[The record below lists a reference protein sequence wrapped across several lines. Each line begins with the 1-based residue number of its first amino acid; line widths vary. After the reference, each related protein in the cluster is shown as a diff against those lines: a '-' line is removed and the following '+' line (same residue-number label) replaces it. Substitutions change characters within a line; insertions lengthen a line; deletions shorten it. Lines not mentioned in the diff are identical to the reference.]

1 MVCQAEDCE
10 SGVGW
15 LWYLPLWRLQ
25 PFWTSVD
32 KWNSACQ
39 TRYTCTCYLSY
50 NAPFYFIRLFNEI
63 SYASISLFFAASFDG
78 TFTFLEY
85 LKWQTDVWF
94 SNSSFAKCFF
104 LRIDFQSTATTECEA
119 SWYRSENGR
128 HNWQKGSGFRCTA
141 VSRTS
146 WSQTARTFV
155 QHQTQGRSNAQVDDQ
170 LFVFFF
176 ILLRFVHIMSI
187 LTFLN
192 QINQNNQNAT
202 SHNFYRHFKISG
214 PSCTWHHWIL

>member
-50 NAPFYFIRLFNEI
+50 NCSFPVLFVFSTRFLFLCSIFWWNIYFF
-63 SYASISLFFAASFDG
+63 G
-78 TFTFLEY
+78 V
-85 LKWQTDVWF
+85 LKMTNWCLIFKQQF
-94 SNSSFAKCFF
+94 CKMFFF

-170 LFVFFF
+170 LFVFFSSFFSVLF
-176 ILLRFVHIMSI
+176 ILCLYWLF
-187 LTFLN
+187 
-192 QINQNNQNAT
+192 
-202 SHNFYRHFKISG
+202 
-214 PSCTWHHWIL
+214 